1 MFLLGT
7 LLSFATLQ
15 DAKPAPQLTI
25 SPPSVAAKAG
35 TVIPIGVYFRN
46 GGTEPLD
53 VVAPDRIDVEIVT
66 PNARSAAELARGDAA
81 VVDKRLAPGEVHFV
95 EYTLDLPDEIAG
107 RIVLQFVRLG
117 AAPAVIDVED
127 PNEQDEGQAPAK
139 PDTGDGPIDPAA
151 APEAPSPFRFTEAAW
166 QRFRAHEPVYF
177 LAGTDRPNV
186 RYQFSFAYQFFN
198 PEGPWASDVP
208 FLSGLFLGYTQVSL
222 WDLEGDSKPFT
233 DTNYRPGVGWSKD
246 SLDWLKLPG
255 VAQTGFEFGVQHESN
270 GNDGEE
276 SRSINIAYLRP
287 VLHFGD
293 PKGFEAQIAPKI
305 YCYLPDR
312 EDNPEISEYRGY
324 CDLRVTAGWANG
336 FQAAAIGR
344 LGKGGE
350 YGSVQLDLTF
360 PMRAIGD
367 GNFDLY
373 LQLQWFSGYG
383 ESLITYDRYTDAL
396 RLGIGFVR

>member
-7 LLSFATLQ
+7 LLAFATIQ
-15 DAKPAPQLTI
+15 DAAPAPLLTI
-25 SPPSVAAKAG
+25 SPPNVAAKSGA
-35 TVIPIGVYFRN
+35 VVPIGVYFRN

-53 VVAPDRIDVEIVT
+53 VVVPERIDAEIVT
-66 PNARSAAELARGDAA
+66 PNARSAAELVRTAA
-81 VVDKRLAPGEVHFV
+81 AIVDKRLAPGEIHFV
-95 EYTLDLPDEIAG
+95 EYTLDLPDEISG
-107 RIVLQFVRLG
+107 RVVVQLVRLG
-117 AAPAVIDVED
+117 AAPAVIDIEE
-127 PNEQDEGQAPAK
+127 PATTDEAQADAVQAP
-139 PDTGDGPIDPAA
+139 GDSPVDPSA

-166 QRFRAHEPVYF
+166 QRFRAHEPVFF

-208 FLSGLFLGYTQVSL
+208 FLSGLFLGYTQTSL

-233 DTNYRPGVGWSKD
+233 DTNYRPGIGWSKD

-270 GNDGEE
+270 GSDADE
-276 SRSINIAYLRP
+276 SRSINIAYVRP
-287 VLHFGD
+287 ILHFGD
-293 PKGFEAQIAPKI
+293 PKGFEAQIAPKF
-305 YCYLPDR
+305 YTYLPDR
-312 EDNPEISEYRGY
+312 EDNPDISDYRGY

-336 FQAAAIGR
+336 FQAAGIGR
-344 LGKGGE
+344 LGKSGE
-350 YGSVQLDLTF
+350 HGSIQVDLTF
-360 PMRAIGD
+360 PMRAIGN

-383 ESLITYDRYTDAL
+383 ESLITYDEYTDAL
-396 RLGIGFVR
+396 RIGIGFVR